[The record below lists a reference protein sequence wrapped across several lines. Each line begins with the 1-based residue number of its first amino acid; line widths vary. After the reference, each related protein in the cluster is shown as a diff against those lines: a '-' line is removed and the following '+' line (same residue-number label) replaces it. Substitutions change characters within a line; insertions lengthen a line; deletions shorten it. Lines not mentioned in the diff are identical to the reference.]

1 MENIKLGDKVRCK
14 ITGFTGIAVVR
25 SEFLNGCIQWSV
37 LSKMGKDNKMP
48 EEIGIDEKSLEIIP
62 TPKKKVVK
70 KEENGGAMTRGF
82 VRRNF

>member
-1 MENIKLGDKVRCK
+1 MK
-14 ITGFTGIAVVR
+14 ITGFIGIAVVR

-48 EEIGIDEKSLEIIP
+48 EEIGIDEKSLELLP
-62 TPKKKVVK
+62 SPKKKEQK
-70 KEENGGAMTRGF
+70 PIRKERTGGAMTRGF